1 MARKNL
7 LSAEPIS
14 DEPSIPSATPLQSEQ
29 KPPAISA
36 MRRSLEATFAA
47 SVQDINPDHIDQDGI
62 ADRMGRGD
70 EDIADLVE
78 SIRSFGQRVPVLVRP
93 NPVRS
98 GRYIVV
104 YGRRRIRAVR
114 AIGGGR
120 TVKALILSETLD
132 DQALVRIQG
141 QENSVRRDLT
151 FIERAMFAKNL
162 GAAGYDNKL
171 IREALNIDK
180 AGLSQMR
187 AVTDG
192 ALPVGVIELIGA
204 APGIGRDRWI
214 GLAKKFAALK
224 PPFSIERLTLGDEM
238 TSDQRFFAVM
248 KSVSEAP
255 APSISDIIEVRV
267 GAALIGTISRGRAGV
282 TISITAK
289 DQPDLHRW
297 IRENPEKAL
306 MAFLAAGTSES

>member
-14 DEPSIPSATPLQSEQ
+14 DEPSALAATPQQSEQ

-47 SVQDINPDHIDQDGI
+47 SVQDIDPDHIDQDGI
-62 ADRMGRGD
+62 ADRMGRSD

-93 NPVRS
+93 NPARS
-98 GRYIVV
+98 GRYIAV

-120 TVKALILSETLD
+120 TVKALILSDTLD

-162 GAAGYDNKL
+162 GASGYDNKL

-192 ALPVGVIELIGA
+192 ALPVGVIEQIGA

-214 GLAKKFAALK
+214 VLAKMFAALE
-224 PPFSIERLTLGDEM
+224 PPFSTERLNLGDDL
-238 TSDQRFFAVM
+238 TSDQRFFAVV
-248 KSVSEAP
+248 KTVSAAP
-255 APSISDIIEVRV
+255 APWITDIVEVRV
-267 GAALIGTISRGRAGV
+267 GAALIGTIRRGRSGV
-282 TISITAK
+282 TINIAAK
-289 DQPDLHRW
+289 DQPDLHQW
-297 IRENPEKAL
+297 INENPEEAL
-306 MAFLAAGTSES
+306 KAFLAARASES

>member
-7 LSAEPIS
+7 LSAEPIGDTLGATAPPHQQS
-14 DEPSIPSATPLQSEQ
+14 DQ

-47 SVQDINPDHIDQDGI
+47 SVQDIDPNLIDQDGV
-62 ADRMGRGD
+62 ADRMGPG
-70 EDIADLVE
+70 EADLADLIE

-93 NPVRS
+93 NPERP

-114 AIGGGR
+114 AIGAGR
-120 TVKALILSETLD
+120 MVKALILSEALD

-141 QENSVRRDLT
+141 QENSVRRDLS
-151 FIERAMFAKNL
+151 FIERAMFARNL
-162 GAAGYDNKL
+162 EDAGYDNKL

-187 AVTDG
+187 AVTGG
-192 ALPVGVIELIGA
+192 ALPVDVIAQIGA

-224 PPFSIERLTLGDEM
+224 SPFHIEHLNLGDDL
-238 TSDQRFFAVM
+238 TSDQRFFVVA
-248 KSVSEAP
+248 KSVSAAP
-255 APSISDIIEVRV
+255 APQTAAMVEVRA
-267 GAALIGTISRGRAGV
+267 GAALIGTIRHGKAGI
-282 TISITAK
+282 TINITAK
-289 DQPDLHRW
+289 DQPDLYRW
-297 IRENPEKAL
+297 ITENPEAAL
-306 MAFLAAGTSES
+306 KAFLAAGTSTF